1 MSPQGQ
7 SSPRRALDRRAG
19 RLLLGVALLAGLFA
33 ATTPSSVEAWTP
45 GPASGHYTPDHI
57 QQLKNS
63 CVWASGQMLLDKWTH
78 GRVRISQAA
87 LRRASRDTGD
97 SAASL
102 FDLARGVARST
113 GIRLSFSP
121 GFGDSMTWWQLL
133 DRLEHGGGAVLIGMY
148 SRLPSSFS
156 RWNPAFAHS
165 RASRHA
171 VYVERYDRTNARV
184 WLMDPLAPRD
194 FPGEWIGVE
203 ALRRFASFQ
212 GDLVTAAATPV
223 RSRPTTAPLRDQAY
237 QLTGPSVGS
246 PAIAGSSVAVRVGL
260 SISDGFPLPAPHRL
274 MARWDP
280 IIPPPAAVAPLPLEP
295 DDASD
300 VAPAIPPPVATTTSS
315 QAAKPRPTGF
325 ATSLPIPAVAGLY
338 RLTIALVKPGDRSAA
353 RTLAPVEVQVLPSF
367 AAMYS
372 FPNSLQLTA
381 GEPFTLNAGI
391 RNIGTTDWR
400 PAKSPSGRRPGDV
413 RTPAS
418 EGAQTMLVLTC
429 RSRLG
434 DVFRAAEVSTELA
447 PGASIRL
454 QIAMAAPTAPGTWML
469 EGDVLSRDLGSMAAE
484 GLDGPGLVVTV
495 RPGPGADQPPR
506 G

>member
-237 QLTGPSVGS
+237 QLTGPNALNNPYPNAPILGRGPRRPVDQRRL
-246 PAIAGSSVAVRVGL
+246 PTAG
-260 SISDGFPLPAPHRL
+260 
-274 MARWDP
+274 
-280 IIPPPAAVAPLPLEP
+280 PPPPDGPLGSDHPSSRSSCTAPP
-295 DDASD
+295 
-300 VAPAIPPPVATTTSS
+300 
-315 QAAKPRPTGF
+315 G
-325 ATSLPIPAVAGLY
+325 AG
-338 RLTIALVKPGDRSAA
+338 RCVRRCPGHSA
-353 RTLAPVEVQVLPSF
+353 
-367 AAMYS
+367 
-372 FPNSLQLTA
+372 
-381 GEPFTLNAGI
+381 
-391 RNIGTTDWR
+391 
-400 PAKSPSGRRPGDV
+400 SGRDDD
-413 RTPAS
+413 
-418 EGAQTMLVLTC
+418 VLTSGKASTDRFCDEPPDPGGC
-429 RSRLG
+429 RPVPA
-434 DVFRAAEVSTELA
+434 DHRARQA
-447 PGASIRL
+447 R
-454 QIAMAAPTAPGTWML
+454 
-469 EGDVLSRDLGSMAAE
+469 
-484 GLDGPGLVVTV
+484 
-495 RPGPGADQPPR
+495 
-506 G
+506 

>member
-1 MSPQGQ
+1 M
-7 SSPRRALDRRAG
+7 
-19 RLLLGVALLAGLFA
+19 
-33 ATTPSSVEAWTP
+33 
-45 GPASGHYTPDHI
+45 
-57 QQLKNS
+57 
-63 CVWASGQMLLDKWTH
+63 
-78 GRVRISQAA
+78 
-87 LRRASRDTGD
+87 
-97 SAASL
+97 
-102 FDLARGVARST
+102 
-113 GIRLSFSP
+113 GI
-121 GFGDSMTWWQLL
+121 
-133 DRLEHGGGAVLIGMY
+133 
-148 SRLPSSFS
+148 
-156 RWNPAFAHS
+156 
-165 RASRHA
+165 
-171 VYVERYDRTNARV
+171 
-184 WLMDPLAPRD
+184 
-194 FPGEWIGVE
+194 
-203 ALRRFASFQ
+203 
-212 GDLVTAAATPV
+212 
-223 RSRPTTAPLRDQAY
+223 
-237 QLTGPSVGS
+237 
-246 PAIAGSSVAVRVGL
+246 GL

-418 EGAQTMLVLTC
+418 EGAQTMLVLTW

-434 DVFRAAEVSTELA
+434 DEFRAAEVSTELA

>member
-7 SSPRRALDRRAG
+7 PSPRRALEHRAG

-45 GPASGHYTPDHI
+45 GPASGHYTPAHI

-78 GRVRISQAA
+78 GRIRISQAA
-87 LRRASRDTGD
+87 LRRASKATGD
-97 SAASL
+97 GASL

-171 VYVERYDRTNARV
+171 VYVERYDRTNARL

-194 FPGEWIGVE
+194 FSGEWIGVE
-203 ALRRFASFQ
+203 ALRRFATFR
-212 GDLVTAAATPV
+212 GDLVTAAATSA

-237 QLTGPSVGS
+237 QLSGPSVGS
-246 PAIAGSSVAVRVGL
+246 PAIAGSSVAVRIGL
-260 SISDGFPLPAPHRL
+260 SIGDGFPLPAAHRL
-274 MARWDP
+274 VARWDP
-280 IIPPPAAVAPLPLEP
+280 VIPPPAAVAPLPFLAP

-300 VAPAIPPPVATTTSS
+300 IAPTVPLPVPTTTSS
-315 QAAKPRPTGF
+315 QPAKPRATGF
-325 ATSLPIPAVAGLY
+325 ATSLPVPVVAGLY
-338 RLTIALVKPGDRSAA
+338 RLTIGLVKPGDRSGA

-367 AAMYS
+367 AATYS

-381 GEPFTLNAGI
+381 GQPFTLNAGI

-400 PAKSPSGRRPGDV
+400 PARSPDGRRPGDV

-418 EGAQTMLVLTC
+418 EATQTMLVLTW

-434 DVFRAAEVSTELA
+434 DEFRAAELPTELA
-447 PGASIRL
+447 PGASVRL
-454 QIAMAAPTAPGTWML
+454 QIAMAAPTAPGTWTL
-469 EGDVLSRDLGSMAAE
+469 VGDIVSRDLGSMAAE
-484 GLDGPGLVVTV
+484 GLDGPSLAVTV